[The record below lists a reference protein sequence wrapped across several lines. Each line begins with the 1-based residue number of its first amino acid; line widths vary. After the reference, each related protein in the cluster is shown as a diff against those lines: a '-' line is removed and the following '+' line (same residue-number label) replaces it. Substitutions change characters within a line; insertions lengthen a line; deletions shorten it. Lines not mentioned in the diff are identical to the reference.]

1 VTADFLTRGGDRDIV
16 PDDESRRFVRP
27 VLSAFCVRAST
38 IFGLCLLL
46 TLQGFSEAQEPAGA
60 VALKLVNIGPTGIA
74 LKRPVFGGACKACPW
89 GVLALITQAA
99 MKPYGYDVKNC
110 YVCWSEYGPREIADR
125 LKPIFPVIEPDDQVR
140 SYIENPPDAVPDFS
154 ATSEPNLI
162 AAWNGTG
169 PYAKDHM
176 QRHNLRV
183 IAVVYQPNF
192 LMMAANA
199 KSGIT
204 DLAQLKDR
212 TQPTWIA
219 FTPRDQAM
227 QSILD
232 YYGITEA
239 GLKAHGGGFLTSGA
253 RLRRATADVF
263 IGGTILADTPEQR
276 MWYEVSQLDDL
287 VFFDM
292 PEPLRETIAQQGSYQ
307 LGTAPIALIR
317 SAERPIPT
325 VVRSANVIY
334 TRDDAPD
341 QFTYDVAKALDE
353 HQDLF
358 RMYGDPW
365 YYDARSV
372 ASSSVIPMAPGA
384 MKYYRERGYAR

>member
-1 VTADFLTRGGDRDIV
+1 
-16 PDDESRRFVRP
+16 
-27 VLSAFCVRAST
+27 
-38 IFGLCLLL
+38 
-46 TLQGFSEAQEPAGA
+46 
-60 VALKLVNIGPTGIA
+60 
-74 LKRPVFGGACKACPW
+74 
-89 GVLALITQAA
+89 
-99 MKPYGYDVKNC
+99 
-110 YVCWSEYGPREIADR
+110 
-125 LKPIFPVIEPDDQVR
+125 
-140 SYIENPPDAVPDFS
+140 
-154 ATSEPNLI
+154 
-162 AAWNGTG
+162 
-169 PYAKDHM
+169 
-176 QRHNLRV
+176 
-183 IAVVYQPNF
+183 
-192 LMMAANA
+192 MMAANA